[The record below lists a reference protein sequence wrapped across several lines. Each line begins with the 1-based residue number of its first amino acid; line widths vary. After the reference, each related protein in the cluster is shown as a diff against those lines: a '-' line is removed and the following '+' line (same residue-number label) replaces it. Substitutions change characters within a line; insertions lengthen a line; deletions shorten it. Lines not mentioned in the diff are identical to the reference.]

1 MKKTILVPRIEALP
15 LEASQAPQL
24 LDEMSVSFN
33 PVQSVNWPDGYPYC
47 PDAQFRLA
55 WCPEG
60 FVIHYRVSEQSV
72 LARFTDDHDM
82 VWTDSCMEFF
92 IRNAESNTYYNI
104 ECNCI
109 GTMVIGLRGEEF
121 GVRPLSLEALAQVKR
136 WTSLGREPFGLRT
149 EPTQWELALVI
160 PATIFADYPIHLEA
174 GGTLRAN
181 IYKCGD
187 DLPVPHFVSWSP
199 IHTPEPSFH
208 QPAFFGELQLHE

>member
-15 LEASQAPQL
+15 LEASQVPQL

-72 LARFTDDHDM
+72 LARFTDDQDM

-160 PATIFADYPIHLEA
+160 PATIFADYPIRLEA
-174 GGTLRAN
+174 GNTLRAN

-187 DLPVPHFVSWSP
+187 DLSVPHFVSWSP

-208 QPAFFGELQLHE
+208 QPTFFGELQLHE